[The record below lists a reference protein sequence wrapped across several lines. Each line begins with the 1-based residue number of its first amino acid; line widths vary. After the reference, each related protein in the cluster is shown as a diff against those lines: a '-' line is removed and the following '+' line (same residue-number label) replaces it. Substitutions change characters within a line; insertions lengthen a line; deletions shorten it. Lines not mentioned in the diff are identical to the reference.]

1 MPPMI
6 MQASPNRT
14 CVTLIV
20 LLCLCVGMQ
29 MLGLP
34 VAMWN
39 PWEES
44 DTSENLDFSIPITTP
59 RLSLATQLTPLEIIR
74 QHLCSLLLLHS
85 VFRPPEFSL

>member
-20 LLCLCVGMQ
+20 LLCLCIGMQ

-44 DTSENLDFSIPITTP
+44 DTYENLDLSILPTIP
-59 RLSLATQLTPLEIIR
+59 RLSQSTLLAPLEMIR
-74 QHLCSLLLLHS
+74 QHLCSLLLLHA